1 MPCTKRNCC
10 KKASLRRRSYSL
22 HEGRLKVRDNS
33 AHVVFTAWWEKHTS
47 YASTAH
53 LHRNGDKHRSRV
65 SIRQDLPTAC
75 RHPLAPQD
83 LPSHPTQREE
93 EVKGRRGREKEKKKQ
108 DTDVKHAAHNHT
120 DEMKGRLR
128 ETHYGTVTVMV
139 MADCDV
145 SGQDL
150 RDRFLHPT
158 VPAYCVSRK
167 QSQIRLST

>member
-1 MPCTKRNCC
+1 MPSSSGAPGLAFSSNTKRRGS
-10 KKASLRRRSYSL
+10 K
-22 HEGRLKVRDNS
+22 
-33 AHVVFTAWWEKHTS
+33 
-47 YASTAH
+47 
-53 LHRNGDKHRSRV
+53 
-65 SIRQDLPTAC
+65 
-75 RHPLAPQD
+75 
-83 LPSHPTQREE
+83 REE
-93 EVKGRRGREKEKKKQ
+93 REREREKKQ